1 MKPLFRASIR
11 DLIRRPLFSGM
22 MLVGLAL
29 GVAVVIA
36 IDLASQSALRA
47 FELSS
52 ESVVGRTT
60 HLVVGGPTGV
70 PEELYREIRSAP
82 GVMQAAP
89 VVEGIV
95 SAIDYG
101 QLPLRIL
108 GVDLFAETPFRD
120 HLGPGLP
127 FDPNFQQFFTQ
138 SGMAIIGEDLAD
150 ENQLKL
156 GDKLAVQVD
165 DRIETITILGIVGT
179 PSSNNMLLMDIAGAQ
194 ELLGLSG
201 RLSRIDLISDADGAR
216 ALEMHLPPGLRVIA
230 SSEQRDTA
238 DQLTSAFRL
247 NLTALSLLALLVG
260 IFLVYNTMTFSVLS
274 RRRVFGTFRALGVS
288 GEQIFAQIVLE
299 ALLLG
304 LLGSLLGIL
313 FGVLLAQFA
322 LGLVT
327 RTINDFY
334 FLLTVREATLTA
346 SAVTKAIALGV
357 GASVIASAVPA
368 LEASRVPPVQ
378 VLRRSDIEQGAR
390 LWAPRVGL
398 LGLVLAAT
406 GSVIFMLS
414 EDSLTRSFLG
424 ILVLVLGLAFTVPF
438 ATQILMRLLRPLS
451 SRIYW
456 RLAVRG
462 VTGQL
467 SRSGIAIAAL
477 MVALSVTIGVTLMI
491 NSFRSTVINWLDIT
505 LYSDIY
511 VSSPVTAGNRP
522 HANLSPALKARLE
535 RVEGVGT
542 VEAIRAVHV
551 QGDIGELD
559 LTAVDPER
567 VRDAGIYRFATG
579 TARQVWDRIREGAIV
594 VSESLALR
602 TGDQDTLVLE
612 TESGPKTF
620 EIVGVFYDYSS
631 DRGTVL
637 MSREIYQ
644 EHWNDPAISSLGVG
658 ALPDV
663 SVDDLA
669 ESIRAELSGTGLIVQ
684 ENFQI
689 REEALRIFDR
699 TFAITQSLRVLA
711 VIVAFV
717 GVLSA
722 LLALQ
727 LDRRREYATLEALG
741 LAPEGL
747 ERLTYLETGLMGL
760 SASLL
765 AIPTGL
771 LLALILIHV
780 INVRSFG
787 WTIELAPAF
796 GPFLQAVVVGVVASL
811 AAAVYPVSRLR
822 NMQVAEAIRG
832 E

>member
-1 MKPLFRASIR
+1 
-11 DLIRRPLFSGM
+11 
-22 MLVGLAL
+22 
-29 GVAVVIA
+29 
-36 IDLASQSALRA
+36 
-47 FELSS
+47 
-52 ESVVGRTT
+52 
-60 HLVVGGPTGV
+60 
-70 PEELYREIRSAP
+70 
-82 GVMQAAP
+82 
-89 VVEGIV
+89 
-95 SAIDYG
+95 
-101 QLPLRIL
+101 
-108 GVDLFAETPFRD
+108 
-120 HLGPGLP
+120 
-127 FDPNFQQFFTQ
+127 
-138 SGMAIIGEDLAD
+138 
-150 ENQLKL
+150 
-156 GDKLAVQVD
+156 
-165 DRIETITILGIVGT
+165 
-179 PSSNNMLLMDIAGAQ
+179 
-194 ELLGLSG
+194 
-201 RLSRIDLISDADGAR
+201 
-216 ALEMHLPPGLRVIA
+216 
-230 SSEQRDTA
+230 
-238 DQLTSAFRL
+238 
-247 NLTALSLLALLVG
+247 
-260 IFLVYNTMTFSVLS
+260 
-274 RRRVFGTFRALGVS
+274 
-288 GEQIFAQIVLE
+288 
-299 ALLLG
+299 
-304 LLGSLLGIL
+304 
-313 FGVLLAQFA
+313 
-322 LGLVT
+322 
-327 RTINDFY
+327 
-334 FLLTVREATLTA
+334 
-346 SAVTKAIALGV
+346 
-357 GASVIASAVPA
+357 
-368 LEASRVPPVQ
+368 
-378 VLRRSDIEQGAR
+378 
-390 LWAPRVGL
+390 
-398 LGLVLAAT
+398 
-406 GSVIFMLS
+406 
-414 EDSLTRSFLG
+414 
-424 ILVLVLGLAFTVPF
+424 
-438 ATQILMRLLRPLS
+438 
-451 SRIYW
+451 
-456 RLAVRG
+456 

-658 ALPDV
+658 ALQDV

>member
-1 MKPLFRASIR
+1 MRPLFRAGIR
-11 DLIRRPLFSGM
+11 DLIRRPLFSGL

-29 GVAVVIA
+29 GVAVVTA

-82 GVMQAAP
+82 GVLQAAP

-95 SAIDYG
+95 SALDYE
-101 QLPLRIL
+101 QQPLRIL

-127 FDPNFQQFFTQ
+127 FDPDFQQFFTE

-150 ENQLKL
+150 AHQLKP

-165 DRIETITILGIVGT
+165 DRIETITILGVVGT

-194 ELLGLSG
+194 ELLGISG
-201 RLSRIDLISDADGAR
+201 KLSRIDLITDADGVR
-216 ALEMHLPPGLRVIA
+216 ALETHLPPGLRVIS

-274 RRRVFGTFRALGVS
+274 RRRVFGTFRALGVA

-299 ALLLG
+299 ALLVG

-378 VLRRSDIEQGAR
+378 VLRRSDLEQGAR

-398 LGLVLAAT
+398 FGLGLAAA
-406 GSVIFMLS
+406 GSALFVLS
-414 EDSLTRSFLG
+414 EDSLTRTFLG
-424 ILVLVLGLAFTVPF
+424 ILVLVLGLAFMVPF
-438 ATQILMRLLRPLS
+438 ATQILMRLFRPLS
-451 SRIYW
+451 NRIHW

-467 SRSGIAIAAL
+467 SRAGIAIAAL

-491 NSFRSTVINWLDIT
+491 DSFRSTVENWLDIT

-511 VSSPVTAGNRP
+511 VSSPVTDGNRP
-522 HANLSPALKARLE
+522 QASLSPALKARLE
-535 RVEGVGT
+535 RVEGVGV

-551 QGDIGELD
+551 QGDIGEFD
-559 LTAVDPER
+559 LTAVDSER
-567 VRDAGIYRFATG
+567 VRDAGIYRFSTG
-579 TARQVWDRIREGAIV
+579 TARQVWDHIREGAIV

-602 TGDQDTLVLE
+602 TGNQDTLVLE
-612 TESGPKTF
+612 TETGPKTF

-644 EHWNDPAISSLGVG
+644 EHWNDPALSSLGIE
-658 ALPDV
+658 ALSDV
-663 SVDDLA
+663 NVDDLA
-669 ESIRAELSGTGLIVQ
+669 DTIRAELSGTGLAVQ

-699 TFAITQSLRVLA
+699 TFAITQSLRILA
-711 VIVAFV
+711 VVVAFV

-727 LDRRREYATLEALG
+727 LDRRREHATLEAIG

-747 ERLTYLETGLMGL
+747 EKLTYLETALMGL

-765 AIPTGL
+765 ALPTGL

-796 GPFLQAVVVGVVASL
+796 GPFLQAIVVGVVASL

-822 NMQVAEAIRG
+822 KMPVAEAIRG

>member
-1 MKPLFRASIR
+1 MRPLFRAGIR
-11 DLIRRPLFSGM
+11 DLIRRPLFSGL
-22 MLVGLAL
+22 MLAGLAL
-29 GVAVVIA
+29 GVSVVTA
-36 IDLASQSALRA
+36 IDLASQSALSA

-52 ESVVGRTT
+52 ESVAGRTT
-60 HLVVGGPTGV
+60 HLVLGGPTGV

-82 GVMQAAP
+82 GIMQAAP

-95 SAIDYG
+95 SALDYE
-101 QLPLRIL
+101 QRPLRIL
-108 GVDLFAETPFRD
+108 GIDLFAETPFRD
-120 HLGPGLP
+120 HLGPGLS
-127 FDPNFQQFFTQ
+127 FNSDFQQFFTE
-138 SGMAIIGEDLAD
+138 SGMAIIGEGLAD
-150 ENQLKL
+150 ANQLEP
-156 GDKLAVQVD
+156 GHTLAVQVD
-165 DRIETITILGIVGT
+165 DRIETITILGVVST
-179 PSSNNMLLMDIAGAQ
+179 PGYNNILLMDIAAAQ
-194 ELLGLSG
+194 ELLGVLG
-201 RLSRIDLISDADGAR
+201 KLSRIDLIADADGVQ
-216 ALEMHLPPGLRVIA
+216 ALETHLPPGLRVIS

-238 DQLTSAFRL
+238 DQLTAAFRL
-247 NLTALSLLALLVG
+247 NLTALSLLALVVG

-274 RRRVFGTFRALGVS
+274 RRRVFGTFRALGVA

-299 ALLLG
+299 ALLVG

-322 LGLVT
+322 LALVT

-334 FLLTVREATLTA
+334 FLLTVKEATLTA
-346 SAVTKAIALGV
+346 SAVAKAVALGV
-357 GASVIASAVPA
+357 GASAIASAIPA

-398 LGLVLAAT
+398 LGLALAAA
-406 GSVIFMLS
+406 GSALFMLS
-414 EDSLTRSFLG
+414 DDSLTRTFLG
-424 ILVLVLGLAFTVPF
+424 ILVLVLGLAFMVPF
-438 ATQILMRLLRPLS
+438 ATQIFMRLFRGLS
-451 SRIYW
+451 TRIHW

-467 SRSGIAIAAL
+467 SRAGIAIAAL

-491 NSFRSTVINWLDIT
+491 NSFRSTVENWLDIT

-511 VSSPVTAGNRP
+511 VSSPAAVGNRP
-522 HANLSPALKARLE
+522 QSSLSPALKDRLE
-535 RVEGVGT
+535 RVEGVRT
-542 VEAIRAVHV
+542 VEVIRAVQV
-551 QGDIGELD
+551 QGEIGELD
-559 LTAVDPER
+559 LTAVDPGR
-567 VRDAGIYRFATG
+567 VRDAGIYRFANG
-579 TARQVWDRIREGAIV
+579 TASQVWEHIREGAIV
-594 VSESLALR
+594 ISESLAFR
-602 TGDQDTLVLE
+602 SGNPDTLVLE
-612 TESGPKTF
+612 TEAGPKTF
-620 EIVGVFYDYSS
+620 EVVGIFYDYSS

-644 EHWNDPAISSLGVG
+644 EHWNDPALSSLGIE
-658 ALPDV
+658 ALSDV

-669 ESIRAELSGTGLIVQ
+669 ESIRAELAGTGLEVH
-684 ENFQI
+684 ENQQI

-699 TFAITQSLRVLA
+699 TFAITDSLRILA
-711 VIVAFV
+711 VVVAFF

-722 LLALQ
+722 LLSLQ
-727 LDRRREYATLEALG
+727 LDRKREYATLEAIG

-747 ERLTYLETGLMGL
+747 EKLAYLETALMGL

-765 AIPTGL
+765 ALPTGL

-787 WTIELAPAF
+787 WTIELAPAI
-796 GPFLQAVVVGVVASL
+796 GPFLQAIVVGVVASL

-822 NMQVAEAIRG
+822 KIPVAEAIRG